1 MVTPRSQHGHSHGK
15 SQLRLHSLLLGVI
28 PHKELARDMDQTNMF
43 DPIHIDQ
50 QNARYPQ
57 QLRWYFADRTP
68 TSMIARGNLALLHEG
83 QHRPLV
89 ALFCSI
95 QCSEPVIQ
103 QTYALAHALRDTG
116 VTVISGF
123 HSPLEKECLRI
134 LLQGT
139 QPVIVCPAR
148 SIERLRL
155 PAAWRAALE
164 KERMLLLSPFG
175 ESQQRPTSARA
186 LVRNQFIAALAD
198 VVVITHAT
206 PGGKSESF
214 CHELATEGKLL
225 FALDT
230 AENANLFN
238 LGAKPLRPEEITSG
252 GFSSLSRLGK
262 G

>member
-1 MVTPRSQHGHSHGK
+1 
-15 SQLRLHSLLLGVI
+15 LLLGVI
-28 PHKELARDMDQTNMF
+28 PRKELAGDIDQTNMF

-50 QNARYPQ
+50 QHARYPQ
-57 QLRWYFADRTP
+57 KLRLYFADRTLP
-68 TSMIARGNLALLHEG
+68 TVIARGHLDLLHAT
-83 QHRPLV
+83 QHRPFV

-103 QTYALAHALRDTG
+103 QTYALAHALRDAG

-123 HSPLEKECLRI
+123 HSPLEKECLGL

-155 PAAWRAALE
+155 PVSWRMAIE
-164 KERMLLLSPFG
+164 KQRLLLLSPFG
-175 ESQQRPTSARA
+175 EEQQRPTSARA

-214 CHELATEGKLL
+214 CHELYTEGKPL

-230 AENANLFN
+230 MENTNLFN
-238 LGAKPLRPEEITSG
+238 LGAEPLRLEEIKG
-252 GFSSLSRLGK
+252 GGSLLRKLGAQ
-262 G
+262 

>member
-1 MVTPRSQHGHSHGK
+1 VATICDASVLSPHDVRYPPS
-15 SQLRLHSLLLGVI
+15 LRL
-28 PHKELARDMDQTNMF
+28 
-43 DPIHIDQ
+43 
-50 QNARYPQ
+50 
-57 QLRWYFADRTP
+57 YFADRRP
-68 TSMIARGNLALLHEG
+68 PIVIARGDLDILHEP

-89 ALFCSI
+89 ALFCSV

-103 QTYALAHALRDTG
+103 QTYALAHALRDAG

-123 HSPLEKECLRI
+123 HSPLEKECLGI

-139 QPVIVCPAR
+139 SSVIVCPAR

-155 PAAWRAALE
+155 PATWRMALE
-164 KERMLLLSPFG
+164 KERLLLLSPFG

-186 LVRNQFIAALAD
+186 LVRNQLIAALAD

-214 CHELATEGKLL
+214 CHELSMEGKPL

-230 AENANLFN
+230 VENTNLFN
-238 LGAKPLRPEEITSG
+238 LGAEPLRPEEIRDKKVLQVAASG
-252 GFSSLSRLGK
+252 SPRVSSR
-262 G
+262 